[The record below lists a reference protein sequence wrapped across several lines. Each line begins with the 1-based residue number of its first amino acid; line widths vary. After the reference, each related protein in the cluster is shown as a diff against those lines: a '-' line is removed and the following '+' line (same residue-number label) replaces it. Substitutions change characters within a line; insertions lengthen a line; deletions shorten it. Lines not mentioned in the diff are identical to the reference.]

1 MPLKL
6 DKLES
11 VRFSDEPDDVAEQRS
26 MLEEPLMFPEPELK
40 KKLTKT
46 IEIVRKFHN
55 FDRNSRKTQIFF
67 TLIIIN

>member
-40 KKLTKT
+40 KKLTKI
-46 IEIVRKFHN
+46 IEIV
-55 FDRNSRKTQIFF
+55 
-67 TLIIIN
+67 